1 MLEVMTTGQKS
12 IAERHRAGLVV
23 RALDPSPCVGKELK
37 RFVIPGIQQNT
48 ISKCD
53 VNSGDPHD
61 CVISSHGI
69 ITMMIL

>member
-37 RFVIPGIQQNT
+37 QFVIPGIQQNT
-48 ISKCD
+48 ISKYD
-53 VNSGDPHD
+53 VNAHD
-61 CVISSHGI
+61 SHDSVVSVTR
-69 ITMMIL
+69 ITTT